1 MDFKVRRRLLV
12 NPRGDKLSPQLQT
25 RALPDPPSPL
35 LGVTP
40 GVQNSGTK
48 ENDSENKK
56 DIEEDEDKLRAAQAP
71 SIPQPSRPR
80 RQARHTRELA
90 EMASCKSAKMST
102 HPTTSCLCT
111 RGSDHWTTEIPTLP
125 RTNGAAGAAIYLR
138 RTRLDP
144 KGRSS
149 CCSHLHTEIS
159 GGRAVQIETCM
170 YERLNTNENTNT

>member
-1 MDFKVRRRLLV
+1 MCLLV

-25 RALPDPPSPL
+25 RALPDPPYPL

-40 GVQNSGTK
+40 GVQNRGRK
-48 ENDSENKK
+48 DIHSENTK

-111 RGSDHWTTEIPTLP
+111 RGSDHWKTETPTQP
-125 RTNGAAGAAIYLR
+125 HTRTSRGCDVPSTSR
-138 RTRLDP
+138 
-144 KGRSS
+144 
-149 CCSHLHTEIS
+149 CSTAPSLL
-159 GGRAVQIETCM
+159 GRAVK
-170 YERLNTNENTNT
+170 